1 MWGRGAPRPYI
12 FFTPPHLFALFQN
25 ISYLCEIII
34 MIDMSGGAND
44 STAYLSNNGRYIIF
58 EFRDKRVMF
67 LGPKGLE
74 KFVSVNDFE
83 PSIGYMAVMTKY
95 SGNSK
100 PVEEYIDLLSTL
112 DELHINRANFLQPIK
127 YLRLK
132 NV

>member
-1 MWGRGAPRPYI
+1 MYI
-12 FFTPPHLFALFQN
+12 SKTISIFAKSIAL
-25 ISYLCEIII
+25 SDTLV
-34 MIDMSGGAND
+34 MIEMSRDVND

-67 LGPKGLE
+67 LGPIGLE

-83 PSIGYMAVMTKY
+83 PGIGYMAVMAKY

-112 DELHINRANFLQPIK
+112 DELHINRTNFLQPIK
-127 YLRLK
+127 YLRVK

>member
-1 MWGRGAPRPYI
+1 MQKD
-12 FFTPPHLFALFQN
+12 FFCNYKKLLLSLLKNQFNMNEDLT
-25 ISYLCEIII
+25 
-34 MIDMSGGAND
+34 D

-67 LGPKGLE
+67 LGPRGLE
-74 KFVSVNDFE
+74 KFLYINDFE

-95 SGNSK
+95 SDQPK

-112 DELHINRANFLQPIK
+112 DELHINRNDFLQPIK
-127 YLRLK
+127 YLKVK